1 MSRQNT
7 EASGHALATPD
18 EVPGVDDHG
27 PPKEIATIAGDRVI
41 VDANLFVAN
50 ADRDHLDSCDPLA
63 GEWRR
68 MRQTIAV
75 FPFPHGDRGPLAE
88 ALFRDEIEYSAE
100 NIAAESA
107 CRWIVDKRLEPL
119 FEIALERPE
128 VGTVEIDTGGPAS
141 PNPMPVESWGSAFL
155 RRLKGRS
162 AQVAADRVTIG
173 SGMLWTTIGGVRVQS
188 ECVTSIFHE
197 AGSTD
202 RIDVRVIS
210 DRRTVRFRFDSRND
224 PRFLAFWSR
233 WRAEPSSD
241 RASSTPA

>member
-75 FPFPHGDRGPLAE
+75 FPFP
-88 ALFRDEIEYSAE
+88 
-100 NIAAESA
+100 
-107 CRWIVDKRLEPL
+107 
-119 FEIALERPE
+119 
-128 VGTVEIDTGGPAS
+128 
-141 PNPMPVESWGSAFL
+141 
-155 RRLKGRS
+155 
-162 AQVAADRVTIG
+162 
-173 SGMLWTTIGGVRVQS
+173 
-188 ECVTSIFHE
+188 
-197 AGSTD
+197 
-202 RIDVRVIS
+202 
-210 DRRTVRFRFDSRND
+210 
-224 PRFLAFWSR
+224 
-233 WRAEPSSD
+233 
-241 RASSTPA
+241 